1 MNKQNKDVV
10 LNCYILSFKLNGM
23 WKQFNWLEKLSRE
36 EQGEIA
42 GGKYLGCTNFF
53 EKEDGPMQSETAGKV
68 LLIQQEKN
76 LLRWKHLF
84 VSLMEQRI

>member
-1 MNKQNKDVV
+1 
-10 LNCYILSFKLNGM
+10 
-23 WKQFNWLEKLSRE
+23 LEKLSRE

-76 LLRWKHLF
+76 LLR
-84 VSLMEQRI
+84 